1 MKVDKLELDFI
12 RFFPMVVETAT
23 LGACRLTSARLT
35 FGLFGAQSARYTR
48 RMADNAERLSESLAP
63 LKPQALN
70 LQNVKYQS
78 DWAGKPNN
86 ENQLPWV

>member
-1 MKVDKLELDFI
+1 
-12 RFFPMVVETAT
+12 
-23 LGACRLTSARLT
+23 
-35 FGLFGAQSARYTR
+35 
-48 RMADNAERLSESLAP
+48 MADNAERLSESLAP